1 MAQNI
6 GTLVSAAI
14 RPNDE
19 FDPIATAY
27 GNEIK
32 GGLHSYETIG
42 EIQTIITSR
51 REWGM
56 LASVYNEGANNGTYK
71 LTYGYFNTDITDN
84 ANWVKTSIDTKST
97 TEWVDS
103 VISIL
108 TIEPLL
114 EPNLGDRYLLGT
126 TSSVA
131 PTGALW
137 TGIDA
142 TTIVE
147 YNIQGFWDITYPTNG
162 MTVRVDSDNNLMYK
176 YTGTFPDGEWKL
188 ERITNVFYIEPSSSN
203 GITYSTTTNPKFTS
217 YTNDLIFLTKFFTPN
232 IGSASL
238 SINGLGYKQIKIATT
253 SGLRDLILTD
263 IDTTSIY
270 SLSYNGTY
278 FQLTKPFPSDA
289 HNIEFYIAATET
301 MTVGDYEQYWVY
313 GDLTIAGNMVNY
325 GKVIVANGSII
336 LQGSGTLNNQ
346 GDGEVILVDLFNTP
360 TFNTTSTIQMSS
372 TMTVNGPSVSAVIV
386 DNSITTNLLNTV
398 GGVTASYLLSNDGGG
413 SFKWVA
419 PTVGGSDTNS
429 NLFYNSGGTVSATNS
444 TSAIYRTGS
453 LNIGSGTV
461 YGSRFVVSSTTGSVS
476 FVVDNGGNIYNY
488 DSDVMANTK
497 FGYAALYLN
506 TTGTSNTSFGNQA
519 LKANTTGSYNTAVGV
534 ASLVNNDSGYSNT
547 ALGYYSLYSN
557 SVGVSN
563 TAIGNNSLYSNT
575 TGYSNTAVGSVT
587 LYYNTTG
594 YNNTAIGNYSLF
606 YNTTGY
612 FNTAI
617 GYNSLY
623 SNTIGTQNTAIGIS
637 SLYSNTIGNYNT
649 AIGYQSLYSNTSGNY
664 NTAVG
669 LNSLF
674 YNKGS
679 NNTALGYSAGT
690 TISGTTSGATNSNNS
705 IFIGYDTR
713 PSTGNNTNE
722 IVIGYGATGNCSNT
736 VTLGNDSV
744 LRTYLKGSVVIAD
757 GTQGS
762 GKVLVSDSN
771 GVGTWTMSSVRSYV
785 TILSQSGT
793 ASPTEIAVVNNTL
806 GVTLT
811 WSYLSVGQYRLTS
824 SSPIFDL
831 NKMWWSSYVGTSN
844 GETLSGGPVNSTI
857 FDVICRV
864 SGALA
869 DSYLSGA
876 PFKIEVYN

>member
-32 GGLHSYETIG
+32 GSLHSYETLD
-42 EIQTIITSR
+42 EVYSIITSR

-56 LASVYNEGANNGTYK
+56 LASVYNHGDNNGTYK
-71 LTYGYFNTDITDN
+71 LKYGYSNTDITDN
-84 ANWVKTSIDTKST
+84 TNWVKTSIDLKST

-103 VISIL
+103 VISIR
-108 TIEPLL
+108 TIEPPFLL
-114 EPNLGDRYLLGT
+114 EPAIGDRYLLGT
-126 TSSVA
+126 TSSIT
-131 PTGALW
+131 PSGSQW
-137 TGIDA
+137 IHIPA

-147 YNIQGFWDITYPTNG
+147 YNINGTWDITYPTNG
-162 MTVRVDSDNNLMYK
+162 MTVRDDSNSNVIYK
-176 YTGTFPDGEWKL
+176 YTGTFPNGEWML

-289 HNIEFYIAATET
+289 HNIEFYIASTET
-301 MTVGDYEQYWVY
+301 MTVGDSEQYWVY
-313 GDLTIAGNMVNY
+313 GDLTIAGTMVNY
-325 GKVIVANGSII
+325 GKIIVANGSVI
-336 LQGSGTLNNQ
+336 LEGYGTLNNQ

-372 TMTVNGPSVSAVIV
+372 TMTVNGPSVSSTIV
-386 DNSITTNLLNTV
+386 NNSITTNLLNTV

-444 TSAIYRTGS
+444 TTGIYRTGS
-453 LNIGSGTV
+453 INIGTGTSSN
-461 YGSRFVVSSTTGSVS
+461 SRFVVSSTTGTVSLVVLEDGSVYNS
-476 FVVDNGGNIYNY
+476 GSGNNYSNLAYGYGALTSNTPNGGNNGTYN
-488 DSDVMANTK
+488 V
-497 FGYAALYLN
+497 
-506 TTGTSNTSFGNQA
+506 
-519 LKANTTGSYNTAVGV
+519 
-534 ASLVNNDSGYSNT
+534 
-547 ALGYYSLYSN
+547 ALGTGAMGL
-557 SVGVSN
+557 
-563 TAIGNNSLYSNT
+563 NT
-575 TGYSNTAVGSVT
+575 TGYSNLAIGAYTLYYSTNGTYNVAIGASALQNNTSGSQNMAIGGYSLYLNQTGIKNTAVGTST
-587 LYYNTTG
+587 LQNSRG
-594 YNNTAIGNYSLF
+594 DFNTAIGNFS
-606 YNTTGY
+606 
-612 FNTAI
+612 
-617 GYNSLY
+617 GYNITYAS
-623 SNTIGTQNTAIGIS
+623 SNTLIGFQSGSGI
-637 SLYSNTIGNYNT
+637 TT
-649 AIGYQSLYSNTSGNY
+649 
-664 NTAVG
+664 
-669 LNSLF
+669 
-674 YNKGS
+674 GS
-679 NNTALGYSAGT
+679 NNTIIADTGFAGT
-690 TISGTTSGATNSNNS
+690 GGITTGSNNLIVAQNNGNTTGITTGSNNTIIGKVSGLATGLSASVIISDGSGNIRIYSDSNGNVGLGTTS
-705 IFIGYDTR
+705 
-713 PSTGNNTNE
+713 PSTKLHIYATQS
-722 IVIGYGATGNCSNT
+722 GAFR
-736 VTLGNDSV
+736 LQ
-744 LRTYLKGSVVIAD
+744 D

-831 NKMWWSSYVGTSN
+831 NKMWWSSYVGAGN
-844 GETLSGGPVNSTI
+844 GETLSGDPVNSTT
-857 FDVICRV
+857 FDVYCRV

-876 PFKIEVYN
+876 SFKIEVYN